1 MILQS
6 ILSLLVT
13 LGILVTVHEF
23 GHFWVARKCGVKV
36 LRFSV
41 GFGKPVFSW
50 KDKRQTEYAIAA
62 IPLGG
67 YVKMLDEREGE
78 VAEHE
83 LAFAF
88 NRQTPAKRMAIAS
101 AGPIANFL
109 FAIFAYWC
117 MFLFGFNVVAP
128 FVGSVVEGSLAAQ
141 VGIQTGDEIIG
152 LDGEPINSWSS
163 LAFGLVQH
171 MGDSDQLHLKVKHK
185 ADSEPRLINVQLHHW
200 LSGEAQPDPI
210 KSLGIRPFS
219 PEIKAVVG
227 EVVPSG
233 SADKAGLKAGDQI
246 TKVGDIQ
253 ITRWMQFVK
262 LIQKSPEQP
271 LALTIQRGNQTLK
284 MSVVPESR
292 LSDEAGKNKT
302 IGFIGVRV
310 KSVPW
315 PKDMIRNVSYG
326 PFASI
331 PKAVEKTW
339 SDVSLTL
346 VSIKKMVEGVLS
358 VKNLSGPISIAQ
370 MANESISSGAESF
383 IRFLAIL
390 SVSLGVLNLLPIPVL
405 DGGHLLYYGIE
416 WIRGKPLSETV
427 QQAGLKIGVSLI
439 LMLMV
444 LAFYNDLSRLM

>member
-6 ILSLLVT
+6 ILSLLIT

-41 GFGKPVFSW
+41 GFGKPIFIW
-50 KDKRQTEYAIAA
+50 KDKRQTEFAIAA

-78 VAEHE
+78 VAEDE
-83 LAFAF
+83 LNYAF
-88 NRQTPAKRMAIAS
+88 NRQTPVKRIAIAA

-117 MFLFGFNVVAP
+117 MFWSGFNVLSPVI
-128 FVGSVVEGSLAAQ
+128 GSVVEGSLAAQ
-141 VGIQTGDEIIG
+141 AGMHAGDEIIA
-152 LDGEPINSWSS
+152 LDGEPISSWNG

-171 MGDSDQLHLKVKHK
+171 MGDSDQLQFKLKHK
-185 ADSEPRLINVQLHHW
+185 NDAEPRLVNVQLNHW
-200 LSGEAQPDPI
+200 LSGKAQPDPI
-210 KSLGIRPFS
+210 KSLGILPFS
-219 PEIKAVVG
+219 PQIPATVG

-233 SADKAGLKAGDQI
+233 SAYTAGLKAGDKI
-246 TKVGDIQ
+246 IKAGDVAISN
-253 ITRWMQFVK
+253 WMQFVK
-262 LIQKSPEQP
+262 LIQKSPDQR
-271 LALTIQRGNQTLK
+271 LLLMIQREGQTLDIP
-284 MSVVPESR
+284 VVPASR
-292 LSDEAGKNKT
+292 VSDENGVKKT

-315 PKDMIRNVSYG
+315 PKEMIRNVSYG
-326 PFASI
+326 PFESI
-331 PKAVEKTW
+331 PKAIEKTW
-339 SDVSLTL
+339 SDINLTL
-346 VSIKKMVEGVLS
+346 VSIKKMIEGVLS

-370 MANESISSGAESF
+370 MANASISSGAESF

-405 DGGHLLYYGIE
+405 DGGHLLYYSIE
-416 WIRGKPLSETV
+416 WIRGKPLSEAI